1 MSRLVAALAFQAPW
15 VPFVREERT
24 REEIEEGM
32 APLPESCWCIVRT
45 SCMLC
50 PQTSSA
56 TAIGP
61 AMYMPTTIDC
71 DLNTPQAQHRG
82 QKILDHMLLKY
93 KIIPPTIN
101 VDDLLNHPLG
111 YLKRCTWFEVTL
123 PPPQLMPLSPL
134 RVAFPNEDDNRV
146 VGDVIALK
154 QELVFNSDRH
164 AGWRWDSEDEFPTTV
179 WRKTQE
185 LRFEHYYVVRLLE
198 PDSEGNRVVTVHPCL
213 VDEEPPQAV
222 EVDASQA
229 VIGQAVEPVDDPQN
243 RRRVLRSRT

>member
-1 MSRLVAALAFQAPW
+1 
-15 VPFVREERT
+15 
-24 REEIEEGM
+24 
-32 APLPESCWCIVRT
+32 
-45 SCMLC
+45 MLC

-61 AMYMPTTIDC
+61 AVYVPTTIDC
-71 DLNTPQAQHRG
+71 HLNTHHIQRRG
-82 QKILDHMLLKY
+82 QEILDLMLPKT
-93 KIIPPTIN
+93 IIPPTIS

-111 YLKRCTWFEVTL
+111 YLQRCTWFEATL
-123 PPPQLMPLSPL
+123 PPPQLIPMSPSF

-154 QELVFNSDRH
+154 KVTGFRSDGNFDR
-164 AGWRWDSEDEFPTTV
+164 RWYSRDEFPTEV
-179 WRKTQE
+179 WNEHQE
-185 LRFEHYYVVRLLE
+185 LVDEIYYVVKLLQ